1 MALDFPDIAPSSRQY
16 EPGNWAVRNYNSMS
30 GAEIRLRYG
39 DKRFN
44 AKLTLQYQNIADTD
58 ADDFL
63 AHYEE
68 QFGTYKA
75 FTLPGTVSQGVT
87 AGWTGSTYIP
97 NQTTMK
103 FRYSGPPVVD
113 SIRPGVSTVS
123 VELTGVV

>member
-1 MALDFPDIAPSSRQY
+1 MTFPALAPSSRQY
-16 EPGNWAVRNYNSMS
+16 DPGNWPVKTYNSVS
-30 GAEIRLRYG
+30 GVEIRLRYG

-44 AKLTLQYQNIADTD
+44 AKLTLQYQNIPDTS

-63 AHYEE
+63 AHYES

-75 FTLPGTVSQGVT
+75 FTLPAAVVS
-87 AGWTGSTYIP
+87 GWTGSTYIP

-113 SIRPGVSTVS
+113 SVRPGVSTVS
-123 VELTGVV
+123 VELTGVI